1 MSKRATA
8 LTVAVVG
15 LLLFLPSLAAPE
27 AGKPKAA
34 TARPSATTQP
44 KAPSLPKLGP
54 MSNEPTV
61 KLTPQQEAELLA
73 AMKRSSPDDYY
84 TYLIAAKKGD
94 PKVYQRTLSWM
105 WRKYERWRNA
115 PKEIQEQMLVE
126 QRAISEIGE
135 LVHAIRMAKD
145 PADRDQLKKRLMDA
159 VTRKFDAEIV
169 LHDYRLIQFE
179 QRLKKLRDNLAK
191 RKADRDNKVK
201 QQYELLLGE
210 TAPPPKK
217 SP

>member
-27 AGKPKAA
+27 RGKPKAA
-34 TARPSATTQP
+34 TTRPAGH
-44 KAPSLPKLGP
+44 ALPKLGP
-54 MSNEPTV
+54 MSDEPVV
-61 KLTPQQEAELLA
+61 KLTPQQEAELIA

-84 TYLIAAKKGD
+84 AYLMAAQKGD
-94 PKVYQRTLSWM
+94 PKVYQKTLSWM

-135 LVHAIRMAKD
+135 LVHAIRVEKD
-145 PADRDQLKKRLMDA
+145 PPARDRLKKRLMAA
-159 VTRKFDAEIV
+159 VARKFDAEIV
-169 LHDYRLIQFE
+169 LHDYRLKQFE
-179 QRLKKLRDNLAK
+179 QRVKKLRDDLVQ
-191 RKADRDNKVK
+191 RKADRDNKIK
-201 QQYELLLGE
+201 QQYELLLGRPPE
-210 TAPPPKK
+210 TPPAKKK